1 MNTPVIPTQALI
13 AGGQMAVNGTE
24 VVEQNNRFIIIINN
38 VK

>member
-1 MNTPVIPTQALI
+1 MNIQPNRHKPLSLE
-13 AGGQMAVNGTE
+13 GEWMNGAE